1 MRLSYATLGAFT
13 KYPKLSLPDDKTGNI
28 KDKKYGFFSNQA
40 KFFDD
45 VASELG
51 LKISESNYM
60 RHPLA
65 FLVEAADD
73 ICYTLIDFEDGIN
86 LGWIPEEYALEFL
99 VKLVADSIDKE
110 KYNKMNLKSQRV
122 SYLRA
127 LAINT
132 LIKEAV
138 QIFVENEEEILNGN
152 FESSLL
158 SKSKFKS
165 QMKSIIE
172 VSVEKVYKSSEVIEK
187 ELTG

>member
-1 MRLSYATLGAFT
+1 M
-13 KYPKLSLPDDKTGNI
+13 KP
-28 KDKKYGFFSNQA
+28 
-40 KFFDD
+40 
-45 VASELG
+45 
-51 LKISESNYM
+51 
-60 RHPLA
+60 
-65 FLVEAADD
+65 ADD

-99 VKLVADSIDKE
+99 VKLVAESIDKE
-110 KYNKMNLKSQRV
+110 KIQQDEFKSQRV
-122 SYLRA
+122 SYLR
-127 LAINT
+127 LFSHQYT
-132 LIKEAV
+132 YQRSFV

-187 ELTG
+187 ELTGYKVLNFLLKTFTNSVMN